1 MATRI
6 RFYVG
11 HHVNGAHPGQDV
23 IDKRV
28 QDAMNYL
35 SSRAGGVTK
44 FDAKGAWNGLH
55 EPSTVFEVV
64 LLDEPNA
71 HLGVSGFAAF
81 WATTLREVFDQDSV
95 LYTVEPVPTGEV
107 TR

>member
-1 MATRI
+1 MASRI

-11 HHVNGAHPGQDV
+11 HHVNGKHPGQEL
-23 IDKRV
+23 IAGRV
-28 QDAMNYL
+28 RDAMNYL

-55 EPSTVFEVV
+55 EPSTVFEVLTYV
-64 LLDEPNA
+64 VPLDGA
-71 HLGVSGFAAF
+71 VQVWSRR
-81 WATTLREVFDQDSV
+81 LRELFDQDSV
-95 LYTVEPVPTGEV
+95 MFTIEPVHMGEV